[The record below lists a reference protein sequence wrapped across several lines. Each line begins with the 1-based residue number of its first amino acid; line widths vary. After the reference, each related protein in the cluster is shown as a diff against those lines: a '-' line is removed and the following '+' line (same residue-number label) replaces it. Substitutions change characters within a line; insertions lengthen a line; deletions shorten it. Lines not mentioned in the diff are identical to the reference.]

1 MINGDTAFFD
11 GKPDGDLTKY
21 IKTINKIKDS
31 NNTYSAILETIK
43 AEGEILSKL
52 RVRKR
57 SNEDGLER

>member
-11 GKPDGDLTKY
+11 GKPGGVLTKY
-21 IKTINKIKDS
+21 IKTINNT
-31 NNTYSAILETIK
+31 NNTYSARLATID

-52 RVRKR
+52 RVKER

>member
-11 GKPDGDLTKY
+11 GKPDGVLTKY
-21 IKTINKIKDS
+21 IKTINNT
-31 NNTYSAILETIK
+31 NNTYSARLATID

-52 RVRKR
+52 RVKER

>member
-11 GKPDGDLTKY
+11 GKPDGVLTKY
-21 IKTINKIKDS
+21 IKTINNT
-31 NNTYSAILETIK
+31 NNTYNARLATID

-52 RVRKR
+52 RVRER